1 MQTRPTPFWR
11 PYPGGVAVA
20 IRVQPRARRAGLGD
34 AVPDAAGA
42 PRLRVA
48 VTEPPED
55 GRATRA
61 ACAALAAALDLPAR
75 GVTVLHGAG
84 SREKLLLAA
93 GDAGVLAAR
102 LRALAVST
110 RNGRGGL

>member
-1 MQTRPTPFWR
+1 MERDRSLAFWR
-11 PYPGGVAVA
+11 PHPGGVAVA
-20 IRVQPRARRAGLGD
+20 VRVQPRARRAGMGG

-61 ACAALAAALDLPAR
+61 ACAALAAALGMPAR
-75 GVTVLHGAG
+75 AVTVLHGAG
-84 SREKLLLAA
+84 SREKLLLVA
-93 GDAGVLAAR
+93 GDVDALAAR
-102 LRALAVST
+102 LGALAA
-110 RNGRGGL
+110 

>member
-1 MQTRPTPFWR
+1 M
-11 PYPGGVAVA
+11 AVA
-20 IRVQPRARRAGLGD
+20 IRVQLRARRAGLGG
-34 AVPDAAGA
+34 AVPDAAGSH
-42 PRLRVA
+42 RLRVA

-61 ACAALAAALDLPAR
+61 ACAALAAALGLPAR
-75 GVTVLHGAG
+75 DVTVLHGAG

-102 LRALAVST
+102 LRALTAST
-110 RNGRGGL
+110 PNGKDGL